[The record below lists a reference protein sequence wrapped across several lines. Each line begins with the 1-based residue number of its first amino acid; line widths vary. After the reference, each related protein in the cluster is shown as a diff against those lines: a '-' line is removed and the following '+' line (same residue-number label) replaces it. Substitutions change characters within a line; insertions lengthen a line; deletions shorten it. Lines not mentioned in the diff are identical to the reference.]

1 MQYFFFVQSYFILKL
16 GPIIFL
22 NSSILYIW
30 IMF

>member
-1 MQYFFFVQSYFILKL
+1 MQYPFFVQNYFILKL

>member
-1 MQYFFFVQSYFILKL
+1 MQYFFLYSYFILKL

-22 NSSILYIW
+22 NSILYIW